1 MQRASETTRRVP
13 LEQECFEWRIFIM
26 NLTGGETRCSGTIFE
41 VAGFLV
47 EHFLQTIELKVLVFL
62 GCTSVLHS

>member
-1 MQRASETTRRVP
+1 
-13 LEQECFEWRIFIM
+13 M